1 MNTEIGLKERVD
13 AIKVGSSA
21 YNYYMNTPLSELKTR
36 EEKLIKQELESR
48 SMTAL
53 SEGDTTNDID
63 DTATIPEDG
72 DSATIDTTEPVQ
84 KTKILIPHFSNDE
97 GMSAEKQLA
106 VGTAAFAGS
115 AASVGILSKILDEAG
130 YLKPVS
136 TFFTDTLPN
145 KIFGEALN
153 AVKEL
158 PGASFISSIFNTIT
172 IPIKGLWTFFSKSG
186 EWLYNLLL
194 KPIGQTVSGVW
205 DGLGS
210 LFSTIP
216 GIKNLYNLI
225 KQGTDYIISG
235 TVSVINS
242 WVYGVSANAVEPS
255 WYTKIPYLGD
265 KFKEI
270 GWGVGNPGN
279 SIIGSDTL
287 TSMQKYTATTV
298 FLALTIIVVALIWK
312 VARYFVKDDGEVVDG
327 AYWEEINIEESLE
340 YNYLTK
346 SLTPVTKYG
355 NMLSEDYN
363 PFYNNLSLAFLTEA
377 AENKP
382 NISTIITTGD
392 QSVTALLSD
401 SKFIKFMSDKQ
412 PDLLRLFE
420 KYKNDN
426 KSQILTESDVPEV
439 PAEETEV
446 MPTDNTDNGSIE
458 NGSTTGLFDSIVNMF
473 KKAGSVTADSL
484 NYVKDKIIQ
493 FKRKFTDSPH
503 TLVRWIPTAVET
515 ALAALAIYYLWNTN
529 RDQLTNATSIGVGVG
544 GAVAG
549 ADALANGINA
559 ASDNDTTE
567 TPSETEVEQEAFVI
581 NQYINALNVI
591 SEAMDDIKKNNI
603 VKIKVDKVLD
613 GFNGKS
619 DKMSS
624 QIIDRA
630 KKVSVD
636 LLNQDEF
643 ITFSKKYNP
652 EAITILKKASKLK

>member
-1 MNTEIGLKERVD
+1 MSTEIGLKERVD

-48 SMTAL
+48 SITAL
-53 SEGDTTNDID
+53 SEGDTTDDID
-63 DTATIPEDG
+63 DTATTPEDTSDL
-72 DSATIDTTEPVQ
+72 DSTVDNTTEPVQ
-84 KTKILIPHFSNDE
+84 KTKVLIPHFSPE
-97 GMSAEKQLA
+97 GMNPEQKLVA
-106 VGTAAFAGS
+106 GTAAFAGS
-115 AASVGILSKILDEAG
+115 AASVGILTKILQDAG
-130 YLKPVS
+130 YLEPITK
-136 TFFTDTLPN
+136 FFNETLPGLFSDS
-145 KIFGEALN
+145 IN
-153 AVKEL
+153 AIQSI
-158 PGASFISSIFNTIT
+158 PGSSFIGKIFNTIT
-172 IPIKGLWTFFSKSG
+172 LPIRGLWGLFSKGG
-186 EWLYNLLL
+186 EWLYDYLL
-194 KPIGQTVSGVW
+194 KPIGQLISGTW
-205 DGLGS
+205 SGLE
-210 LFSTIP
+210 STFKAIP
-216 GIKNLYNLI
+216 GIHSLYNLV

-235 TVSVINS
+235 TLNVINS
-242 WVYGVSANAVEPS
+242 WIYEPS
-255 WYTKIPYLGD
+255 WINKISFGYFD
-265 KFKEI
+265 KES
-270 GWGVGNPGN
+270 VMSN
-279 SIIGSDTL
+279 DTL
-287 TSMQKYTATTV
+287 STVQQYTAKTV

-312 VARYFVKDDGEVVDG
+312 IARYFIKDNGENVDS

-346 SLTPVTKYG
+346 SLTPITKYG

-377 AENKP
+377 AENTP
-382 NISTIITTGD
+382 NVSTIITTGD

-401 SKFIKFMSDKQ
+401 SKFIKFMSNRN
-412 PDLLRLFE
+412 PELLRLFE
-420 KYKNDN
+420 QYKNDN
-426 KSQILTESDVPEV
+426 KSQLISESDVPEV

-446 MPTDNTDNGSIE
+446 MPVNNTDNSPIE
-458 NGSTTGLFDSIVNMF
+458 NGSTTNLFDSIVNMF
-473 KKAGSVTADSL
+473 KKAGSVTVDSL

-529 RDQLTNATSIGVGVG
+529 RDQLTSATSIGVGVG
-544 GAVAG
+544 GAAAG

-591 SEAMDDIKKNNI
+591 SEAMDDMKKNN
-603 VKIKVDKVLD
+603 VAKNKVDKIFE

-624 QIIDRA
+624 QVIDRA

-652 EAITILKKASKLK
+652 EALTILKKASKLK